1 MYKETELKKIF
12 EGKRIMIAGFGREGR
27 SSYKLIRK
35 LFPTS
40 SSGVALAV
48 ADKNLNITTDQLLAN
63 DTDLSIFVGD
73 DYLAHSAEYDI
84 ILKSPG
90 IPTFDFENIVPL
102 QRVSSQTD
110 IFLQIY
116 GSQTVGIT
124 GTKGKSTTTNLIYSV
139 LKSTKPDTIMAGNM
153 GLPLFDVV
161 EEINSDTVIVL
172 ELSSHQLENIHQ
184 GPYIGI
190 VLNLFQEHLDH
201 YHSYLDYKM
210 AKLNIALR
218 QTPRDVF
225 IYCSDNDELAQ
236 LADQCDIKSIKLS
249 YSMNNPVDKGCYC
262 DGRYFRMM
270 PGDNI
275 IYDIESQRYVKGV
288 HNLSNCMAV
297 FMVGHCFGIPD
308 QMIVKAISEFKGL
321 EHRLEYV
328 GTKCGITFYNDS
340 ISTIPEA
347 TIAAV
352 EALKDV
358 DTLILGG
365 FDRGID
371 YSKLVNFMIGTDVRN
386 IVFVG
391 EAGSRIYNLLK
402 EGNALQ
408 GKNYILSNSYPDIVG
423 WCYTNTAE
431 GRICLLSPAAS
442 SYDMFK
448 NFEER
453 GRVFKDL
460 VLTTCK

>member
-1 MYKETELKKIF
+1 
-12 EGKRIMIAGFGREGR
+12 
-27 SSYKLIRK
+27 
-35 LFPTS
+35 
-40 SSGVALAV
+40 
-48 ADKNLNITTDQLLAN
+48 
-63 DTDLSIFVGD
+63 
-73 DYLAHSAEYDI
+73 
-84 ILKSPG
+84 
-90 IPTFDFENIVPL
+90 
-102 QRVSSQTD
+102 
-110 IFLQIY
+110 
-116 GSQTVGIT
+116 
-124 GTKGKSTTTNLIYSV
+124 
-139 LKSTKPDTIMAGNM
+139 
-153 GLPLFDVV
+153 
-161 EEINSDTVIVL
+161 
-172 ELSSHQLENIHQ
+172 
-184 GPYIGI
+184 
-190 VLNLFQEHLDH
+190 
-201 YHSYLDYKM
+201 
-210 AKLNIALR
+210 
-218 QTPRDVF
+218 
-225 IYCSDNDELAQ
+225 
-236 LADQCDIKSIKLS
+236 
-249 YSMNNPVDKGCYC
+249 
-262 DGRYFRMM
+262 MM
-270 PGDNI
+270 PGNNI
-275 IYDIESQRYVKGV
+275 IYDTESQRYVKGE

-308 QMIVKAISEFKGL
+308 QMIAKAISEFKGL

-328 GTKCGITFYNDS
+328 GKKCGITFYNDS

-371 YSKLVNFMIGTDVRN
+371 YSKLVNFMIGADVRN

-408 GKNYILSNSYPDIVG
+408 GKNCILSNSYPDIVG